1 MFSKNLNQQFSVS
14 EYSFTLQQRV
24 FFVIKETFIP
34 EFLLSISITIEN
46 FNFVEKEN
54 KENFVK
60 FFRKF
65 ADSKCVKTCD

>member
-1 MFSKNLNQQFSVS
+1 MFSKNLNEQFSVS

-65 ADSKCVKTCD
+65 ADSKFVKTCD